1 MSLARGA
8 LRCTHHNQPAQ
19 TGGMSTETT
28 MEIGAFILAQ
38 QRGYHQPSEVVIRNS
53 IQQTIAC
60 EAAGYSTAWY
70 AEHHFNNYSLVPSP
84 LMMVAHC
91 AGRTKTIRL
100 GTAVCVLP
108 LYHPQRLLSE
118 IGFAD
123 VVSNGRLDLGVGS
136 GYQQFEF
143 ERFGTNVE
151 NAPAVFSEHLEI
163 IEKGLNQKIFTH
175 EGKFHKIPP
184 TAIAVRT
191 IQKPRVPIWLAA
203 GSPRSMGRAYRG
215 GHNLFVTALQDG
227 LDTIRTLR
235 SQIEQAAA
243 GEKKQVTDAKIGFLR
258 CCYAS
263 DNQAE
268 IDYYLD
274 CARFQRRLSEALHQ
288 RRQQSTDGY
297 LVTET
302 PTERD
307 VPIEQLRKNLP
318 VGSVNYVID
327 RLIEEISILKPD
339 QVAVQTQ
346 LGDFDHKTMLRQIE
360 LWGEKIIPAVKRAV
374 GSPKLMA
381 AVS

>member
-1 MSLARGA
+1 
-8 LRCTHHNQPAQ
+8 
-19 TGGMSTETT
+19 

-53 IQQTIAC
+53 IEQTVAC
-60 EAAGYSTAWY
+60 EQAGYASAWY

-91 AGRTKTIRL
+91 AGLTRTIRL

-108 LYHPQRLLSE
+108 LYQPQRLLSE

-123 VVSNGRLDLGVGS
+123 VVTNGRLDLGVGS

-143 ERFGTNVE
+143 ERFGTNVAD
-151 NAPAVFSEHLEI
+151 APTVFSEHLEI

-175 EGKFHKIPP
+175 DGRFHKIPP

-191 IQKPRVPIWLAA
+191 IQKPNVPIFIAA
-203 GSPRSMGRAYRG
+203 GSPRSMGRAYRS
-215 GHNLFVTALQDG
+215 GHNLFVTAFQDG
-227 LDTIRTLR
+227 LETIRSLR
-235 SQIEQAAA
+235 DTIEQAAA
-243 GEKKQVTDAKIGFLR
+243 GEKKQVTDVKMAFLR
-258 CCYAS
+258 CAYAS
-263 DNQAE
+263 DNNAE
-268 IDYYLD
+268 IEYYLD

-288 RRQQSTDGY
+288 RRQQSADGY

-307 VPIEQLRKNLP
+307 LPLEQLRRNLP

-327 RLIEEISILKPD
+327 RLLEEISILKPN
-339 QVAVQTQ
+339 QVAIQTQ
-346 LGDFDHKTMLRQIE
+346 LGDFDQKTMLRQIE

-374 GSPKLMA
+374 GSNVAVVA
-381 AVS
+381 AE

>member
-1 MSLARGA
+1 
-8 LRCTHHNQPAQ
+8 
-19 TGGMSTETT
+19 

-38 QRGYHQPSEVVIRNS
+38 QRGYHQPSELVIRNS
-53 IQQTIAC
+53 IEQTIAC
-60 EAAGYSTAWY
+60 EAAGYASAWY

-91 AGRTKTIRL
+91 AARTSRIRL

-108 LYHPQRLLSE
+108 LYQPQRLLSE

-143 ERFGTNVE
+143 ERFGTNVDD
-151 NAPAVFSEHLEI
+151 APAVFSEHLEI

-175 EGKFHKIPP
+175 DGKFHTIPP

-191 IQKPRVPIWLAA
+191 IQKPKVPIWIAA
-203 GSPRSMGRAYRG
+203 GSPRSMGRAYRS
-215 GHNLFVTALQDG
+215 GHNLFVTALLEG
-227 LDTIRTLR
+227 LGAIRSLR
-235 SQIEQAAA
+235 ETIEQAAA
-243 GEKKQVTDAKIGFLR
+243 GEKKQVRDAKIGFLR
-258 CCYAS
+258 CAYAS
-263 DNQAE
+263 DNQSE

-288 RRQQSTDGY
+288 RRQQSADGY

-307 VPIEQLRKNLP
+307 IPFEQLRKNLP

-327 RLIEEISILKPD
+327 RMLEEISILKPD
-339 QVAVQTQ
+339 QVAIQTQ
-346 LGDFDHKTMLRQIE
+346 LGDFDQKTMLKQID
-360 LWGEKIIPAVKRAV
+360 LWGEKIIPAIQRAV
-374 GSPKLMA
+374 GVPKLA
-381 AVS
+381 AAAAG